1 MRHAIRIQPYLSP
14 DLHKKLS
21 AYTAARSLTVSAVI
35 SAALGEYL
43 ERDEVEDAVIV
54 RRLDGVTQ
62 VVGQLKR
69 ELETLAVGFGTFAW
83 QSFLRPPT
91 ATDPALVR
99 EAETRFNHFLNQVAE
114 QLRRGIRFTGQV
126 FPSHASP
133 AATAGTEMG
142 GREKGRRS

>member
-1 MRHAIRIQPYLSP
+1 MRHPIRIQPYLSP

-83 QSFLRPPT
+83 QSFLRPPIDGCHGR
-91 ATDPALVR
+91 ARGGDAVQLLSQPGCRAAPAGRSVHR
-99 EAETRFNHFLNQVAE
+99 PGVPVP
-114 QLRRGIRFTGQV
+114 GIPHGDHRDGN
-126 FPSHASP
+126 
-133 AATAGTEMG
+133 
-142 GREKGRRS
+142 GR